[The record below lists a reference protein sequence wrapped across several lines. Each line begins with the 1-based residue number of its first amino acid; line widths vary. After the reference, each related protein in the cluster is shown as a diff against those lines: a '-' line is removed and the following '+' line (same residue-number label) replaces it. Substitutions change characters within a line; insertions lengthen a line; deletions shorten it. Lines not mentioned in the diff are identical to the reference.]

1 MNFTLLTYLAD
12 CQTKVRSEL
21 EKFSKNLEEDIQQ
34 LREIGLDILVDGQD
48 YRLVP
53 MLPLLNPQ
61 QISTALFPFQIGKLF
76 SNSILFQFIRN
87 RSMGNA

>member
-1 MNFTLLTYLAD
+1 MMNFTLLTYLSD

-53 MLPLLNPQ
+53 MLP
-61 QISTALFPFQIGKLF
+61 
-76 SNSILFQFIRN
+76 
-87 RSMGNA
+87 